1 MAFSYI
7 CMDPSRLFALFSS
20 IAFLISTYGFS
31 SSLLPLPL
39 LPPPVGVSGTGVG
52 DAIAATLADMSVSD
66 ILMSFNV
73 SFCGDVDPD
82 VRSEAYPGDGE
93 GDVE

>member
-1 MAFSYI
+1 MVTRLRYI
-7 CMDPSRLFALFSS
+7 LKVLRWLLRVLTKSAPRAPPP
-20 IAFLISTYGFS
+20 
-31 SSLLPLPL
+31 LLPLL
-39 LPPPVGVSGTGVG
+39 LLPPPPVGVSGTGVG

-82 VRSEAYPGDGE
+82 VRSEAYPGDGD